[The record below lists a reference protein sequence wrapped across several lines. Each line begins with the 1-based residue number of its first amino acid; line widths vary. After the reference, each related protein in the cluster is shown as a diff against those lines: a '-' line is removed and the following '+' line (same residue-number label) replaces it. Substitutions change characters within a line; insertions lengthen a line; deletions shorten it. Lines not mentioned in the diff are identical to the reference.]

1 MDGFEIVAAVP
12 SAVSYD
18 PSASLDQL
26 RSELVTYFSLPY
38 YRAMIKLSGFDPD
51 EGATDEFIRLL
62 AAVGTR
68 DEAAAAV
75 RHYRDCGTTSP
86 CIGGISGTDFDGT
99 LDALAKSLD

>member
-1 MDGFEIVAAVP
+1 VVLWLCNPHYIRDVVVP
-12 SAVSYD
+12 TVRAVSYD
-18 PSASLDQL
+18 PSAALDQL
-26 RSELVTYFSLPY
+26 RSELVTYFSLP
-38 YRAMIKLSGFDPD
+38 SGFDPD

-75 RHYRDCGTTSP
+75 CHYRDCGTTSP

-99 LDALAKSLD
+99 LDALA